1 MTMFEGLDELSFDC
15 WEMKK
20 LTKGQELKYLMLY
33 LFESNNLI
41 TELNIN
47 PTHFS
52 NFITKVQDN
61 YYDENP
67 YHNCLHAFDVTQTTN
82 FFIKKLKFEEI
93 AKLNSIELAA
103 CYISAAC
110 HDVQHPGFNN
120 LYIVNIKHPLAIEY
134 NGKYSYLILKI
145 KVVWKIIM

>member
-1 MTMFEGLDELSFDC
+1 MDDGQHDQIIIKKKINVRNDKILAIIPEKIMTMFEGLDELSFDC

-52 NFITKVQDN
+52 NFITKV
-61 YYDENP
+61 
-67 YHNCLHAFDVTQTTN
+67 
-82 FFIKKLKFEEI
+82 
-93 AKLNSIELAA
+93 
-103 CYISAAC
+103 
-110 HDVQHPGFNN
+110 
-120 LYIVNIKHPLAIEY
+120 
-134 NGKYSYLILKI
+134 
-145 KVVWKIIM
+145 